1 MILKSEHFKDV
12 KISYFQPPNVV
23 LSRAGTAY
31 GDIMA
36 EYVLGHILA
45 REKNIPGMY
54 KNHYSK
60 VWNQ

>member
-1 MILKSEHFKDV
+1 MLKPQHFKDF

-23 LSRAGTAY
+23 LSRTGTAF

-54 KNHYSK
+54 KNHNNT